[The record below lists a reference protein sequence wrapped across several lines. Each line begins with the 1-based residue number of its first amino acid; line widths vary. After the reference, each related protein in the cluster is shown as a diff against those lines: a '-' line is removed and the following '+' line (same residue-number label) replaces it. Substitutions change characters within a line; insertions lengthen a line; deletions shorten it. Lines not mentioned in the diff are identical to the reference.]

1 MLLTQQTII
10 IAAASQDAFVGFS
23 VSLHLSYKKWL
34 FFVLSSAYLVVFIQN
49 VAITVVTPDV
59 MQDLGLSSGDMG
71 LLGSVY
77 LYAYAL
83 TQVFSGILSTRFG
96 PRRLLSCQF
105 LVAALGGF
113 LFATAHSLP
122 MAVAGRLLNGLGMA
136 GVMSSS
142 FTLFSRWFAP
152 ETFSR
157 LCTLFF
163 IAGGMGGLLA
173 TTPLSLANHWVGWRL
188 VFLALSVLTC
198 SLTVIIY
205 TVVRDW
211 PPHLAATCSGI
222 RLADVLRDV
231 AAMARQSDFWKMVV
245 WYLTLPSQYFVFHGL
260 WGAVYMGGT
269 FGLSPSL
276 IGNILAMGAVGF
288 IAGTPLLTWIS
299 EKRLKSRRKAMVL
312 ASLLACVSGAALSLG
327 SAGLSVP
334 LLFVVSLGL
343 GIAANG
349 PCPVGYATGRER
361 FGNRM
366 VGSLS
371 GILASSVFVG
381 GALLQLISGAL
392 LSFAQQAGLSQPW
405 TWAFAPLVLLAAV
418 SALAAWLLPETF
430 VDKK

>member
-157 LCTLFF
+157 
-163 IAGGMGGLLA
+163 
-173 TTPLSLANHWVGWRL
+173 RL

-231 AAMARQSDFWKMVV
+231 AAMARQSDFWKMIV

-405 TWAFAPLVLLAAV
+405 TWAFAPLALLAAV

>member
-1 MLLTQQTII
+1 M
-10 IAAASQDAFVGFS
+10 GFS

-163 IAGGMGGLLA
+163 IAGGMGGLHQ
-173 TTPLSLANHWVGWRL
+173 PGIGGRRSSRPGR
-188 VFLALSVLTC
+188 
-198 SLTVIIY
+198 
-205 TVVRDW
+205 
-211 PPHLAATCSGI
+211 PPQLQAAG
-222 RLADVLRDV
+222 
-231 AAMARQSDFWKMVV
+231 
-245 WYLTLPSQYFVFHGL
+245 H
-260 WGAVYMGGT
+260 
-269 FGLSPSL
+269 
-276 IGNILAMGAVGF
+276 
-288 IAGTPLLTWIS
+288 
-299 EKRLKSRRKAMVL
+299 
-312 ASLLACVSGAALSLG
+312 
-327 SAGLSVP
+327 
-334 LLFVVSLGL
+334 
-343 GIAANG
+343 
-349 PCPVGYATGRER
+349 
-361 FGNRM
+361 
-366 VGSLS
+366 
-371 GILASSVFVG
+371 
-381 GALLQLISGAL
+381 
-392 LSFAQQAGLSQPW
+392 
-405 TWAFAPLVLLAAV
+405 
-418 SALAAWLLPETF
+418 
-430 VDKK
+430 

>member
-136 GVMSSS
+136 GIMSSS

-163 IAGGMGGLLA
+163 IAGGMGGLHQ
-173 TTPLSLANHWVGWRL
+173 PGIGGRRSSRPGR
-188 VFLALSVLTC
+188 
-198 SLTVIIY
+198 
-205 TVVRDW
+205 
-211 PPHLAATCSGI
+211 PPQLQAAG
-222 RLADVLRDV
+222 
-231 AAMARQSDFWKMVV
+231 
-245 WYLTLPSQYFVFHGL
+245 H
-260 WGAVYMGGT
+260 
-269 FGLSPSL
+269 
-276 IGNILAMGAVGF
+276 
-288 IAGTPLLTWIS
+288 
-299 EKRLKSRRKAMVL
+299 
-312 ASLLACVSGAALSLG
+312 
-327 SAGLSVP
+327 
-334 LLFVVSLGL
+334 
-343 GIAANG
+343 
-349 PCPVGYATGRER
+349 
-361 FGNRM
+361 
-366 VGSLS
+366 
-371 GILASSVFVG
+371 
-381 GALLQLISGAL
+381 
-392 LSFAQQAGLSQPW
+392 
-405 TWAFAPLVLLAAV
+405 
-418 SALAAWLLPETF
+418 
-430 VDKK
+430 

>member
-1 MLLTQQTII
+1 MLLTQQKVP
-10 IAAASQDAFVGFS
+10 AAAGPDVLVECS
-23 VSLHLSYKKWL
+23 VSLTFSYKKWL

-59 MQDLGLSSGDMG
+59 MHDLGLSSGDMG

-83 TQVFSGILSTRFG
+83 TQFFSGILSTRFG

-105 LVAALGGF
+105 LVAALGGV
-113 LFATAHSLP
+113 LFATAQSLP
-122 MAVAGRLLNGLGMA
+122 LAVAGRLLNGLGMA

-173 TTPLSLANHWVGWRL
+173 TTPLSLANHWLGWRP
-188 VFLALSVLTC
+188 VFGALSVLTC
-198 SLTVIIY
+198 SLTVIIHA
-205 TVVRDW
+205 VVRDW
-211 PPHLAATCSGI
+211 PPHLAGAGNSL

-231 AAMARQSDFWKMVV
+231 AAMARQGDFWKMVL
-245 WYLTLPSQYFVFHGL
+245 WYLFLPSQYFVFHGL

-299 EKRLKSRRKAMVL
+299 EKKLRSRRKAMAL

-327 SAGLSVP
+327 SDVLSVP
-334 LLFVVSLGL
+334 LLFAVSLAL
-343 GIAANG
+343 GIAVNG
-349 PCPVGYATGRER
+349 PCPVAYASGRER
-361 FGNRM
+361 FGNRL

-371 GILASSVFVG
+371 GILAASVFVG
-381 GALLQLISGAL
+381 GAILQLVSGGL
-392 LSFAQQAGLSQPW
+392 LSWAQQAGLAHPW
-405 TWAFAPLVLLAAV
+405 AWAFAPLPLLAAA

-430 VDKK
+430 TQKK

>member
-173 TTPLSLANHWVGWRL
+173 RTM
-188 VFLALSVLTC
+188 ALRRDLRRF
-198 SLTVIIY
+198 SLTQVK
-205 TVVRDW
+205 
-211 PPHLAATCSGI
+211 SGVP
-222 RLADVLRDV
+222 AMKPT
-231 AAMARQSDFWKMVV
+231 APMARI
-245 WYLTLPSQYFVFHGL
+245 LP
-260 WGAVYMGGT
+260 M
-269 FGLSPSL
+269 
-276 IGNILAMGAVGF
+276 
-288 IAGTPLLTWIS
+288 
-299 EKRLKSRRKAMVL
+299 RLGERPK
-312 ASLLACVSGAALSLG
+312 
-327 SAGLSVP
+327 VP
-334 LLFVVSLGL
+334 
-343 GIAANG
+343 
-349 PCPVGYATGRER
+349 P
-361 FGNRM
+361 M
-366 VGSLS
+366 
-371 GILASSVFVG
+371 
-381 GALLQLISGAL
+381 
-392 LSFAQQAGLSQPW
+392 
-405 TWAFAPLVLLAAV
+405 
-418 SALAAWLLPETF
+418 
-430 VDKK
+430 

>member
-1 MLLTQQTII
+1 
-10 IAAASQDAFVGFS
+10 
-23 VSLHLSYKKWL
+23 
-34 FFVLSSAYLVVFIQN
+34 
-49 VAITVVTPDV
+49 
-59 MQDLGLSSGDMG
+59 
-71 LLGSVY
+71 
-77 LYAYAL
+77 
-83 TQVFSGILSTRFG
+83 
-96 PRRLLSCQF
+96 
-105 LVAALGGF
+105 
-113 LFATAHSLP
+113 
-122 MAVAGRLLNGLGMA
+122 
-136 GVMSSS
+136 
-142 FTLFSRWFAP
+142 
-152 ETFSR
+152 
-157 LCTLFF
+157 
-163 IAGGMGGLLA
+163 
-173 TTPLSLANHWVGWRL
+173 
-188 VFLALSVLTC
+188 
-198 SLTVIIY
+198 
-205 TVVRDW
+205 
-211 PPHLAATCSGI
+211 
-222 RLADVLRDV
+222 
-231 AAMARQSDFWKMVV
+231 MARQSDFWKMIV

-405 TWAFAPLVLLAAV
+405 TWAFAPLALLAAV